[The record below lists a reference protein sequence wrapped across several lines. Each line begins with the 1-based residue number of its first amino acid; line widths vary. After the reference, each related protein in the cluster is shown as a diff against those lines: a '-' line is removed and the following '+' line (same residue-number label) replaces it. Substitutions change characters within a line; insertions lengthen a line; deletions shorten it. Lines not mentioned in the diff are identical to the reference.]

1 VGEQSFSERLAARCL
16 QITPT
21 DGDLD
26 KAIECLVDY
35 FSCALAGTDLPWS
48 RAATKAASLT
58 AGRHSIIG
66 HEQRTS
72 EADAAFANAVLG
84 HSLVRD
90 DMHLRSISHLG
101 TVIIPTLLAL
111 SESQP
116 TTGRAFLT
124 AMIAGYEAGGT
135 LGRAVLDVEVAEI
148 FRPTGI
154 CGPVAAAAA
163 GGVMLGQDSDT
174 VAAGIGLAAN
184 TASGYNEWA
193 ATGGSEMFFQV
204 GYAARNALLAVRLV
218 SEEPNI
224 SITAIDGQAG
234 LLAAFDKAH
243 IDAGDA
249 PSRHEIRSVFFKE
262 VPACNFAQ
270 TPAQAALKLAKT
282 EDLSPD
288 DIDAVV
294 VFVNHAAARYPGCD
308 AGGPFE
314 HILQAKM
321 SIQYN
326 VAAALLARNF
336 DEQNFRP
343 RERDA
348 IAALAETI
356 ELRVDPL
363 FTATYPRHQAARV
376 RVDLRDGRRLA
387 HEFEDVRGAHTLL
400 VEQRF
405 ERAARDRL
413 GAARARRLR
422 DCIAALP
429 GADDCSA
436 LAELCALP
444 GD

>member
-1 VGEQSFSERLAARCL
+1 MAERSFSERLAARCL
-16 QITPT
+16 KITPT

-26 KAIECLVDY
+26 KARECLVDY
-35 FSCALAGTDLPWS
+35 LSSALAGTELPWS
-48 RAATKAASLT
+48 RAATAAARLT
-58 AGRHSIIG
+58 AGRHSIVG
-66 HEQRTS
+66 HEMRSS

-90 DMHLRSISHLG
+90 DMHLHSVSHLG

-116 TTGRAFLT
+116 VSGRQFLKSL
-124 AMIAGYEAGGT
+124 IAGYEAGGM
-135 LGRAVLDVEVAEI
+135 LGRAVLDVEIATI
-148 FRPTGI
+148 HRPTGI

-163 GGVMLGQDSDT
+163 GSVLLGHDNAT
-174 VAAGIGLAAN
+174 VAAAIGLAAN

-193 ATGGSEMFFQV
+193 ETGGSEMFFHV

-218 SEEPNI
+218 AEEPNI
-224 SITAIDGQAG
+224 SKSAIDGPAG

-243 IDAGDA
+243 IDAAEA

-270 TPAQAALKLAKT
+270 TPAQAARMLAKT
-282 EDLSPD
+282 EDFSAE

-294 VFVNHAAARYPGCD
+294 VSVNHAAARYPGCD

-326 VAAALLARNF
+326 VAAALLTGNF
-336 DEQNFRP
+336 KEENFRP
-343 RERDA
+343 RECEA
-348 IAALAETI
+348 ISELAQTI

-363 FTATYPRHQAARV
+363 FTAAYPRHQAARV
-376 RVDLRDGRRLA
+376 HVYLRDGRRLTQ
-387 HEFEDVRGAHTLL
+387 ECEDVRGAHTLL

-405 ERAARDRL
+405 EQAAKARL
-413 GAARARRLR
+413 GAARARQLR
-422 DCIAALP
+422 DRIASLSQAE
-429 GADDCSA
+429 DCSG
-436 LAELCALP
+436 LADLCAAP
-444 GD
+444 AD